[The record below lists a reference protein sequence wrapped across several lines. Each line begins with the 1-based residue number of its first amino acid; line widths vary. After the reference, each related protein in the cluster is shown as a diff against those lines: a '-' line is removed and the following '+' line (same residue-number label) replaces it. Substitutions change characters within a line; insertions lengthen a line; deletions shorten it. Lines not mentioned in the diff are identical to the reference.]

1 MKNWIAILA
10 ILLVA
15 LAPVALAEETGS
27 DTTDSETDEETDKS
41 PREKAKERMESA
53 KSNMAERKEMRAERK
68 QMRLETR
75 EEIRALRES
84 VKAACE
90 ADKNSEECKTA
101 RMDAR
106 DAKHTLLGRIA
117 EKMGPTFKRAEML
130 KTRLARI
137 LAHLERKG
145 KDVSGL
151 DTGAINAK
159 ITEAQAIFD
168 EAKTLFEQARAA
180 EAGEK
185 DELMKQAAQK
195 FREAN
200 KALKEARALIVDW
213 LKSVK
218 QKDAKAV
225 EESAST
231 APAADTNAT
240 APVADTNATS
250 ATNVTSSTDSDDSE
264 DESED
269 DESEDADE
277 GSVSSQVNAS
287 TNVTA

>member
-1 MKNWIAILA
+1 MKNLIAILA
-10 ILLVA
+10 ILLVV
-15 LAPVALAEETGS
+15 LAPVALAEENGDAS
-27 DTTDSETDEETDKS
+27 DSEDKS
-41 PREKAKERMESA
+41 PREKAKERMENA
-53 KSNMAERKEMRAERK
+53 KSNIAERKEMREERK

-168 EAKTLFEQARAA
+168 EAKKLFEQARAA

-218 QKDAKAV
+218 QKDANAV

-231 APAADTNAT
+231 APADVDTT
-240 APVADTNATS
+240 APAADANATS

-277 GSVSSQVNAS
+277 GNASSQVNAS
-287 TNVTA
+287 TNGTTA